1 MDDILA
7 KILSKKDSLTKK
19 EQKLADYILNN
30 PMKIVKLTIHEV
42 AKESDV
48 SAATIIRFCRS
59 LGVDGYGQL
68 RLMISATK
76 SKNAFHNYQEIT
88 AGESSKSIIQ
98 KMGTHFETVIH
109 ATETNLDSKQID
121 RAVKLLH
128 QASQIETFGV
138 GAAGIVARD
147 FYQKMIRIG
156 RSINFFSDFHM
167 ALTKVV
173 SLPEHSVLVLI
184 SNSGETYEII
194 ELAKA
199 IKESKKNIPIILITS
214 NLDSTAGQLAD
225 VILLNQDLGESK
237 IRLGATTS
245 LVSQM
250 FIVDVLLFSYSAT
263 YLEQISNDIDETK
276 RIVDKYKL
284 RK

>member
-7 KILSKKDSLTKK
+7 KILAEKDNLTKK
-19 EQKLADYILNN
+19 EQKLADYILSD
-30 PMKIVKLTIHEV
+30 PSQVVKLSIHEL
-42 AKESDV
+42 AKVSQV

-68 RLMISATK
+68 RLMISATRPK
-76 SKNAFHNYQEIT
+76 RTFHNYQEIT

-109 ATETNLDSKQID
+109 ATETNLDSE
-121 RAVKLLH
+121 AVNESVKLLN
-128 QASQIETFGV
+128 QANQIEVFGL
-138 GAAGIVARD
+138 GAAGIAARD

-156 RSINFFSDFHM
+156 RPINFFSDFHM

-173 SLPEHSVLVLI
+173 SLPKQSILVLI
-184 SNSGETYEII
+184 SNSGETYEVI

-199 IKESKKNIPIILITS
+199 IKESKKNIPVVLITS
-214 NLDSTAGQLAD
+214 NLNSTAGQLAD

-263 YLEQISNDIDETK
+263 YLEQISDDIDETK